1 MLEKLRDEPKKIPS
15 PSRNEMMRMLNDSLQ
30 RVNID
35 NNKAFKSVWVTNSLN
50 GSEDYLV
57 SDRPFSLVGESMRE
71 FRNTLMT
78 TSAPKTII
86 ELVRK
91 IIPPKGIKRKNAI
104 GAELCDDGEETGLD
118 DELNSDDDIDPN
130 VLLAELGGEITIE
143 TVTEE
148 IPTTEINTVSSG
160 MVSLVGISGDDDD
173 NKDARFLDAIG
184 QVLRKHETSLWLTPF
199 LNQIKV
205 THGNARRNLKKR
217 IQGKTS
223 VNSDW
228 CSTVYNILLL
238 KIEETCYL

>member
-1 MLEKLRDEPKKIPS
+1 M
-15 PSRNEMMRMLNDSLQ
+15 
-30 RVNID
+30 
-35 NNKAFKSVWVTNSLN
+35 
-50 GSEDYLV
+50 
-57 SDRPFSLVGESMRE
+57 
-71 FRNTLMT
+71 
-78 TSAPKTII
+78 
-86 ELVRK
+86 
-91 IIPPKGIKRKNAI
+91 
-104 GAELCDDGEETGLD
+104 
-118 DELNSDDDIDPN
+118 NSDDDIDPK

-148 IPTTEINTVSSG
+148 IPTREINTVSSG

-184 QVLRKHETSLWLTPF
+184 QVLREHETSLRLTPF

-223 VNSDW
+223 VNSDC